1 MSRRGWIYS
10 GVLHLVVIVLAV
22 TGLPSLFEEDY
33 DMQDESI
40 SVGVIIDNIAPKV
53 AKVELDK
60 KPDKLIRPEL
70 PKPVEM
76 PKLEEKIIKKIPLPK
91 VEPLEVSKKIEKIP
105 DLSKTR
111 PAAITPAALPKA
123 KPNKRPKVEQVAV
136 TPRPKIRENIPKPRP
151 KKIEQQANFD
161 SLLKSVAAEE
171 ESPKTVPKF
180 DEFLENIAEVPIP
193 DENEVPSNIS
203 AVNRTTKGLS
213 NKIGKLI
220 KANVEANWSVPAGII
235 NAADL
240 VVTIRIRL
248 ARDGS
253 VESADILD
261 EDHTTD
267 ENFRTMA
274 ESARRAVW
282 KASPITALRQFGED
296 YTEWRDVTFRFRPP
310 V

>member
-1 MSRRGWIYS
+1 M
-10 GVLHLVVIVLAV
+10 VVIVLAV

-40 SVGVIIDNIAPKV
+40 SVGVILDNVSPKV
-53 AKVELDK
+53 AKVEPEE
-60 KPDKLIRPEL
+60 KPNESSRPEL
-70 PKPVEM
+70 PKLAEM
-76 PKLEEKIIKKIPLPK
+76 SKLEEKIIKKIPLPT
-91 VEPLEVSKKIEKIP
+91 VEPLEVSKQIEKIP
-105 DLSKTR
+105 DDSKIT
-111 PAAITPAALPKA
+111 PSAITPATLPKA
-123 KPNKRPKVEQVAV
+123 KPKKRPKAEQVVVA
-136 TPRPKIRENIPKPRP
+136 PRPKIRENILKPRP
-151 KKIEQQANFD
+151 KKIKNQANFD
-161 SLLKSVAAEE
+161 SLLKSVVAEE
-171 ESPKTVPKF
+171 ESPKIVPKF
-180 DEFLENIAEVPIP
+180 DEFLDNIAEVPIP
-193 DENEVPSNIS
+193 DENVLSSNIS
-203 AVNRTTKGLS
+203 ATNSTTTKILS

-220 KANVEANWSVPAGII
+220 IANVEAKWSVPAGII
-235 NAADL
+235 NAATL

-253 VESADILD
+253 VESADIVD
-261 EDHTTD
+261 KDYTTD